1 MALGLQLL
9 LLLATT
15 ASALRHPHIARQ
27 FSTSVPDD
35 GDTVEGEGSC
45 VVPITNIDGLV
56 LSFLFALHSIIIVL

>member
-27 FSTSVPDD
+27 LSTCVPDD
-35 GDTVEGEGSC
+35 GDTVGGEGSLLDLEFES
-45 VVPITNIDGLV
+45 PRSDR
-56 LSFLFALHSIIIVL
+56 